1 MVDTDTDG
9 VGNNADTDDDNDG
22 MDDTWE
28 VANGLDPL
36 DDGSIIIDNGLI
48 GDIGGDGINNLQEYL
63 SD

>member
-1 MVDTDTDG
+1 LVDTDTDG

-36 DDGSIIIDNGLI
+36 DDGSIIIDNGPI